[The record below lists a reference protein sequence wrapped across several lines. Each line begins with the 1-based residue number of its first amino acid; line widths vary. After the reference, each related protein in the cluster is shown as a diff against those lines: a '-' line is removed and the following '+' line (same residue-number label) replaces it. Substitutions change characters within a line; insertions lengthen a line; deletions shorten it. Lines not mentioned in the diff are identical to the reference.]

1 MDIFRSRSTT
11 SPQETANLG
20 QELGNVLRKKDKG
33 NPSER
38 LGTRRKKG
46 SGWSGATTVCLYGD
60 LGSGKTTFVQ
70 GLAKTCG
77 ITSRLPSPTF
87 FIVRRY
93 SMPHSVG
100 FFYHMDLYRV
110 MGEKELVEL
119 GLPEILADPDSIVL
133 IEWAEKLGS
142 LLPKRRIEIRFSIL
156 SDDTHRIAI
165 VKLT

>member
-1 MDIFRSRSTT
+1 
-11 SPQETANLG
+11 
-20 QELGNVLRKKDKG
+20 
-33 NPSER
+33 
-38 LGTRRKKG
+38 
-46 SGWSGATTVCLYGD
+46 
-60 LGSGKTTFVQ
+60 
-70 GLAKTCG
+70 
-77 ITSRLPSPTF
+77 
-87 FIVRRY
+87 
-93 SMPHSVG
+93 
-100 FFYHMDLYRV
+100 

>member
-1 MDIFRSRSTT
+1 MDIFTSHITT

-20 QELGNVLRKKDKG
+20 QELGSVVRKKEKG

-46 SGWSGATTVCLYGD
+46 SARSGATTVCLYGE
-60 LGSGKTTFVQ
+60 LGSGKTTLVQ
-70 GLAKTCG
+70 GLAKTLG
-77 ITSRLPSPTF
+77 ITSRLLSPTF

-93 SMPHSVG
+93 SIPHSVG
-100 FFYHMDLYRV
+100 FFYHIDLYRI
-110 MGEKELVEL
+110 MGEKELMEL
-119 GLPEILADPDSIVL
+119 GLSEIFADPDSIVF

-156 SDDTHRIAI
+156 SDDTHRITI
-165 VKLT
+165 KKLT